1 MASIRPVAHPDR
13 VDELEQSGQV
23 DLPSARLSTEVSVG
37 ILEIR
42 AALFASEVVGEHEEL
57 GPAILDPCLID
68 KAPRS
73 KARKATQLGEQP
85 MLGCLFSRR
94 QPWKSS
100 LASASAKP

>member
-1 MASIRPVAHPDR
+1 VASIRPVAHPDR

-73 KARKATQLGEQP
+73 KACKATQLGEQP

-94 QPWKSS
+94 QP
-100 LASASAKP
+100 